1 MNKINHSLAHSLV
14 PSAQASG
21 IVTQGFA
28 DGSLMVES
36 EGRGWHCRRA
46 VSCVIAPQVGDTVL
60 IAGVDNQIWLLAV
73 LERVSAEACE
83 LSVPGDLLIRSEGE
97 LSLRGAALKV
107 SAAQGDC
114 HISEMKYSGD
124 KLSAWVSL
132 SRIVGKR
139 AESVWQTVTQIS
151 HNLFRTT
158 RQTEQVR
165 AGQLDIKAED
175 YARLHA
181 HNTVITSKAITKIDS
196 EQIHMG

>member
-1 MNKINHSLAHSLV
+1 MNKINHKLAQSV
-14 PSAQASG
+14 MPPAQASG
-21 IVTQGFA
+21 IVTHGFA
-28 DGSLMVES
+28 DGSLTVES

-60 IAGVDNQIWLLAV
+60 IASVENQIWLLAV
-73 LERVSAEACE
+73 LERADPHSAE
-83 LSVPGDLLIRSEGE
+83 LSVPGDLRIASGGE
-97 LSLRGAALKV
+97 LSLASATLRV
-107 SAAQGDC
+107 SAQSGDC
-114 HISEMKYSGD
+114 HISDMKYSGD
-124 KLSAWVSL
+124 KLSAWITL

-151 HNLFRTT
+151 HNLLRTT

-165 AGQLDIKAED
+165 AGQLDMKAEN

-181 HNTVITSKAITKIDS
+181 HNTLITSKAITKVDS